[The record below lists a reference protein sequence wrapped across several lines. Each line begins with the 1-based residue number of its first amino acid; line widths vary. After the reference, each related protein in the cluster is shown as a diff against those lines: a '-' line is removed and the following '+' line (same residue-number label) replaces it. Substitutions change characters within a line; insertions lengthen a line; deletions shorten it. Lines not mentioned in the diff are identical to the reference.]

1 MSESPLNL
9 DEVEKIKTFICQL
22 SEELCRI
29 LERPEIDLDQL
40 FPQYAPFQQ
49 NKELQ
54 GDPELDEKGG

>member
-1 MSESPLNL
+1 MSEAPLKPE
-9 DEVEKIKTFICQL
+9 EVEKIRQFIRELAKEL
-22 SEELCRI
+22 SRI
-29 LERPEIDLDQL
+29 FKSPDFDLDQL